1 MKSKHKMTNGKTF
14 QVLAKP
20 LSSGVTL
27 GKSLN
32 LLSSAVVKT
41 ELNNPLRALG
51 KLKPVYEPKRV

>member
-1 MKSKHKMTNGKTF
+1 MKYKIINGKTLF

-32 LLSSAVVKT
+32 PLSPAVVKT
-41 ELNNPLRALG
+41 EVIMRALG
-51 KLKPVYEPKRV
+51 KLKALYK